1 VSVRQNTAFFL
12 CDRMSTPA
20 RPISVDGCHTQAG
33 TCTYAQHPLA
43 MPAGPPAYAISPLA
57 YLAIHPPARLS
68 AYSIHQSL
76 THAYRSIDR
85 GRNRKFEPQLVNS
98 SAIGAGFSFLLFPLH
113 SFMTLRVLTSLY
125 VYLYTAQCIA
135 MHVRIT
141 REVAHVRRNTVCDNP
156 DPIQ

>member
-1 VSVRQNTAFFL
+1 
-12 CDRMSTPA
+12 MSTP
-20 RPISVDGCHTQAG
+20 STLC
-33 TCTYAQHPLA
+33 
-43 MPAGPPAYAISPLA
+43 GPPAYAISPLA
-57 YLAIHPPARLS
+57 YLAIHPPACPPIRF
-68 AYSIHQSL
+68 INHSL
-76 THAYRSIDR
+76 TPIDRSI
-85 GRNRKFEPQLVNS
+85 GRNRKFEPQLVHC